1 MNYTRGVLFGM
12 LVVAALLLGACQPQI
27 STRAE
32 LEQECQATLDDIV
45 RKGKDVHNAVLMVQS
60 PTFEWKGAAGM
71 SDPDAEIAM
80 TPDDQY
86 RTASSAK
93 MMLATLTLKLSEQ
106 GLIELDA
113 PIAGYLP
120 ADIIAGLHVYE
131 GQDYSD
137 RITTRQLLHHT
148 SGLADDWFDERDDG
162 RFVQMAL
169 EDETDRLWEPAELV
183 SYVKDNLP
191 PLFAPGD
198 GINYSDVNFV
208 LAGLVIESVTGQQLH
223 DVYREQLFAPLS
235 MEHTYMEFRE
245 EARPSVPGRTLS
257 HVFYGDVDYTSFR
270 SLSADW
276 AGGGLVTTAEDMT
289 RFMRAFV
296 NNDIFAN
303 PDTRDAMF
311 DWMPWEGDTLD
322 YGLGLMR
329 VKGKTLTIWGHMG
342 VGQSFMFYW
351 PDGDLTLCGT
361 LNQQEADAGA
371 VMSRVL
377 KAVRSYQNPQ
387 Q

>member
-1 MNYTRGVLFGM
+1 
-12 LVVAALLLGACQPQI
+12 
-27 STRAE
+27 
-32 LEQECQATLDDIV
+32 
-45 RKGKDVHNAVLMVQS
+45 
-60 PTFEWKGAAGM
+60 
-71 SDPDAEIAM
+71 
-80 TPDDQY
+80 
-86 RTASSAK
+86 
-93 MMLATLTLKLSEQ
+93 
-106 GLIELDA
+106 
-113 PIAGYLP
+113 
-120 ADIIAGLHVYE
+120 
-131 GQDYSD
+131 
-137 RITTRQLLHHT
+137 
-148 SGLADDWFDERDDG
+148 
-162 RFVQMAL
+162 
-169 EDETDRLWEPAELV
+169 
-183 SYVKDNLP
+183 
-191 PLFAPGD
+191 
-198 GINYSDVNFV
+198 
-208 LAGLVIESVTGQQLH
+208 
-223 DVYREQLFAPLS
+223 
-235 MEHTYMEFRE
+235 MEFRE

-371 VMSRVL
+371 FMSRVL